1 MPADC
6 PHCAKP
12 IESLPGF
19 VPQAVLEERLKNAKA
34 PLVTE
39 IAALKGRVTEL
50 EPLAEQAATA
60 AKELESLKTRGART
74 EAMKAAGV
82 APDLLEHFETLYA
95 SAAAGSEEPVEFDAW
110 LTADT
115 GAKAHP
121 LLKLAFG
128 APPPAAGAPPKPP
141 GVKPP
146 ADTGRAPA
154 GAMPRITP
162 EDYQRELSKFDIR
175 DPKQRELR
183 KARDLEL
190 RAQIAAQNGG

>member
-34 PLVTE
+34 PLLAE
-39 IAALKGRVTEL
+39 NALLKGKVTEL
-50 EPLAEQAATA
+50 EPLAAQATTA

-82 APDLLEHFETLYA
+82 APDLLEHFETMYA
-95 SAAAGSEEPVEFDAW
+95 SAAAGSEEPVEFGAW

-128 APPPAAGAPPKPP
+128 APPAAGAPPKPP

-146 ADTGRAPA
+146 ADTGRVPA
-154 GAMPRITP
+154 GSMPKLTPADVQNEIAKLPRGPEHKEAREKRIA
-162 EDYQRELSKFDIR
+162 
-175 DPKQRELR
+175 ELR
-183 KARDLEL
+183 
-190 RAQIAAQNGG
+190 QQVAAQGG

>member
-1 MPADC
+1 MAADC

-12 IESLPGF
+12 IEALPGF

-34 PLVTE
+34 PLVAE
-39 IAALKGRVTEL
+39 NSLLKAKVGEL
-50 EPLAEQAATA
+50 EPLAAQAATA

-82 APDLLEHFETLYA
+82 APDLLEHFETMYA
-95 SAAAGSEEPVEFDAW
+95 SAAAGSEEPVEFAAW

-128 APPPAAGAPPKPP
+128 APPAAGAPPKPP
-141 GVKPP
+141 GAKPP
-146 ADTGRAPA
+146 ADTGKAPS
-154 GAMPRITP
+154 GSMPKITP
-162 EDYQRELSKFDIR
+162 ADVAAELGRFDLR
-175 DPKQRELR
+175 DPKQREQR
-183 KARDLEL
+183 NARMLEL
-190 RAQIAAQNGG
+190 EKQVLAQGS

>member
-6 PHCAKP
+6 PHCARP
-12 IESLPGF
+12 IEALPGF

-34 PLVTE
+34 PLVAE
-39 IAALKGRVTEL
+39 VALLKGKVTEL
-50 EPLAEQAATA
+50 EPLAAQATTAT
-60 AKELESLKTRGART
+60 KELESFKTRGART

-82 APDLLEHFETLYA
+82 SPDLLEHFETMYA

-121 LLKLAFG
+121 LLRLAFG
-128 APPPAAGAPPKPP
+128 APPAAGAPPKP

-154 GAMPRITP
+154 GAMPKITP
-162 EDYQRELSKFDIR
+162 EDYQRELSKFDLR
-175 DPKQRELR
+175 DPKQRDAR
-183 KARDLEL
+183 KARDAEL